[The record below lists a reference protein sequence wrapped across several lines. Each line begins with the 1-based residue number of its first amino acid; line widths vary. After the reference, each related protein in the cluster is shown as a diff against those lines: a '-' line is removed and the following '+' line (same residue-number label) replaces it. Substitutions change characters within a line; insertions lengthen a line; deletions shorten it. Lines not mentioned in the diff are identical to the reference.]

1 MRRGISRGNSGG
13 KSHFI
18 LGEHNVISDI
28 SGREFKSSEMRHGV
42 GIQKGLL
49 MHSSEWSPENPQ
61 LHIRVKPDKQS
72 VDNVR
77 LPGPDI
83 FES

>member
-1 MRRGISRGNSGG
+1 MRRGVLRGGRGG
-13 KSHFI
+13 KSTAI

-28 SGREFKSSEMRHGV
+28 SAFKFKSSEMRQGV
-42 GIQKGLL
+42 GLQKGLL
-49 MHSSEWSPENPQ
+49 MHHSEWSPENPQ

-77 LPGPDI
+77 LRGPDI
-83 FES
+83 FEN